1 MINGIAAGCV
11 LLVKF
16 SLMGFWVGWIVI
28 LLGRIAPQTS
38 WRSPVRM
45 AGAFAGGVAIATIPW
60 LAYFQLHG
68 AVYDFL
74 EVYFHLNLTAYATPA
89 SGIERLTMAIT
100 SLMTSAK
107 ANPALT
113 SLVVLG
119 CLGPLIWRGFFH
131 GDHWARIAMPLLCA
145 GLAVSVYAGG
155 RSNVYYFLAFAP
167 LAITGLAFCAWC
179 IHGNWAPSHPWVVTL
194 SMTLTA
200 SLLWYTTTFNAN
212 QGMRKIPKADLV
224 QYKWAHIINQASDK
238 SLLNF
243 GWLDIGLHTM
253 TDTLPA
259 TRFFFKSNIPDE
271 RFPTAREQQQDYVRQ
286 RATEFVVATTAKGHE
301 DRFPIDSLI
310 PEHYILIADET
321 QLYEN
326 VMLRHLLFQRT
337 K

>member
-1 MINGIAAGCV
+1 MLRA
-11 LLVKF
+11 
-16 SLMGFWVGWIVI
+16 
-28 LLGRIAPQTS
+28 
-38 WRSPVRM
+38 
-45 AGAFAGGVAIATIPW
+45 
-60 LAYFQLHG
+60 
-68 AVYDFL
+68 
-74 EVYFHLNLTAYATPA
+74 
-89 SGIERLTMAIT
+89 
-100 SLMTSAK
+100 
-107 ANPALT
+107 
-113 SLVVLG
+113 
-119 CLGPLIWRGFFH
+119 
-131 GDHWARIAMPLLCA
+131 
-145 GLAVSVYAGG
+145 
-155 RSNVYYFLAFAP
+155 
-167 LAITGLAFCAWC
+167 
-179 IHGNWAPSHPWVVTL
+179 
-194 SMTLTA
+194 
-200 SLLWYTTTFNAN
+200 FNAN